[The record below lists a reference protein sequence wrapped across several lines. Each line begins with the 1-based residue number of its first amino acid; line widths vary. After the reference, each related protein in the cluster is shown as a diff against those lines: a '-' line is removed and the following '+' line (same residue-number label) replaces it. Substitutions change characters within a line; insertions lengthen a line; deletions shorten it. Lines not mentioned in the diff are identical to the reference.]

1 MRSCINYNTFRKLN
15 AQLTQREVPK
25 VIGADGGDLGSMG
38 IVQLALRIGTSK
50 VTQNFIVCRE
60 LRRNIILGVDF
71 AKRNCAGIQW
81 TTNRTR
87 VLSLNGIKAVE
98 VEEDELGIPVTASY
112 HVKIPPRH
120 NAVFEVNIHAETE
133 GTQVIMGNKHLLEK
147 HPNMY
152 QHEIAMMTEGNSG
165 GFPLLAITN
174 LDHVKTLHLA
184 KGEVVGFAR
193 PESSEVTYIAT
204 TNELNIEEVIDVK
217 PKNWIPQRKWSS
229 NSQRI
234 PDPQAMNSEF
244 REHSRKSRP
253 FPDRREREEVTPA
266 RKHMTS
272 TFQESTR
279 ESREHSQNS
288 RWQGA
293 AKEHSGQRNTDY
305 DAKNC
310 EVEEHSQDSLKQE
323 WCELNGVVES
333 DFLISPG
340 DIYPNR
346 KVELED
352 ADIKEATRI
361 SFEALCEQEH
371 EAFSKNNKD
380 IGRTQLIE
388 MEIDTGDSLPVAQS
402 PYTLPLKHYD
412 WVRQEIETLEKSG
425 VIERSLSR
433 WASPVIVVPKK
444 SAPDEPPRRRL
455 CVDYRKV
462 NALQPEVKRTD
473 KGTGC
478 LSLYPLPK
486 IDEMFSKLG
495 GARIFS
501 TIDLRSGYYHIGLTR
516 ESRAK
521 SAFVVPMG
529 KWQFKR
535 TPFGLSQ
542 APAYFQLLIDKVLMG
557 CSGFAMGYL
566 DDIIIFSKTEEE
578 HLQHLEEIFVRLRKF
593 GLKMK
598 REKCSFFK
606 KHIQYL
612 GHLVSKDGFEPL
624 PEKLESIRK
633 MPAPRTAKEVKQF
646 LGLIG
651 YYRKFV
657 PRFADISRPLTKLTR
672 HNVVFEWTDQCSKA
686 FNHLRELLMEY
697 PILRYPDPK
706 QGYILYTD
714 ASGIGWSGVL
724 TQEHMD
730 DKGKAKNHPICY
742 VSGQFRGSQLN
753 WAALTKEAYAIYMSV
768 RRLSFY
774 VTDAEVTIRSD
785 HLPLKKFLN
794 KQTMNSKVNNW
805 AVELEQFRLHLEW
818 IPGTRNLL
826 ADSLSRL
833 LDVVPDAQKTKE
845 PDDQEFGSYCF
856 EDLEPAKV
864 MEKVST
870 DVVELLDNSEYQK
883 DSQESRKSQEKP
895 SESEISIEEKK
906 AQDSYSE
913 FPEHSQ
919 NSRTESAVKA
929 FELKLEEKPT
939 ETRTLLSSSECR
951 EDSQRSRV
959 SQCVEITEHED
970 LREIKLPLKPKQL
983 QQLQMNDTYC
993 RDVAKKL
1000 HKDMELQK
1008 IFIKEEGVLY
1018 RLWIE
1023 DGRTFKCI
1031 LVPKVLQDFMIILA
1045 HDYSGHNGSRRTYN
1059 CLKRQYYWPGIRK
1072 QIFRHCKKC
1081 KECILQN
1088 QGQPEKCFGH
1098 FDSPDLPME
1107 FICMDLVGPIHPPS
1121 SRGNKYVLTVIDML
1135 TGYAIAVPIKN
1146 KNSET
1151 ICDAYRDNVYCVFG
1165 GSNRM
1170 LTDNGSEFKNKEM
1183 QEVCDTLGLKHI
1195 FSPVYTPQSNGRLEG
1210 WHRFFKACIAK
1221 HIRGGGV
1228 EWDELV
1234 PLAVSAYNF
1243 FPCQSSKESP
1253 FVLMFGRDP
1262 ITPVAKLLE
1271 PKPRYYGERGAAL
1284 KMDTLRRLYTIV
1296 VNNIRMA
1303 REKLPKKEEEPHRFK
1318 VNDMVLVK
1326 DPDAA
1331 VFEPRYQPNFR
1342 VTAIFGNNR
1351 IEVQDERG
1359 HKSVRRSA
1367 HVKYI
1372 EPSEKVE
1379 KQLPSREVVKNYGRS
1394 SKLLLA
1400 EKDIPD
1406 LHFNVKDNGD
1416 SPEKTDV
1423 MELMNVN
1430 TEDCVTV
1437 PRNSDVREHSR
1448 NSLESVAGEAQERVR
1463 DQRSLEQALD
1473 SELHNNT
1480 SEYREHSQKSQDN
1493 GKPTD
1498 KEKPGMKRTFSKD
1511 MHLQHSECREHSQN
1525 SRIKQAV
1532 GVAVTLSAEETKCS
1546 AASSDFPEDSQN
1558 SRLRSER
1565 ETDNGEANVSIGDRD
1580 GLCSVVISE
1589 FRELSPNSRVV
1600 TEASEGRQ
1608 KKQHTSPVCVGEPS
1622 ENSRDSLGV
1631 GNNVSVPSFSWLKSM
1646 SQIVGL
1652 TATWQDKVE
1661 GNPTGANT
1669 ASNAKVNISPVHT
1682 EFNFFL

>member
-15 AQLTQREVPK
+15 VQLTQREVPK

-38 IVQLALRIGTSK
+38 TVQLTLIIGSKK
-50 VTQNFIVCRE
+50 VTQKFIVCRE

-87 VLSLNGIKAVE
+87 ILSLNGIKAVE

-133 GTQVIMGNKHLLEK
+133 ETHVIKGNKHLLER

-152 QHEIAMMTEGNSG
+152 QHEIAMISEEKTRR
-165 GFPLLAITN
+165 FPLLAITN

-184 KGEVVGFAR
+184 KGEVVGFAI

-204 TNELNIEEVIDVK
+204 TNELNVEEVVDVK
-217 PKNWIPQRKWSS
+217 PRNWIPQRKWISHT
-229 NSQRI
+229 QRI
-234 PDPQAMNSEF
+234 PEPQAMNSEF

-253 FPDRREREEVTPA
+253 FSDKRERGEVTPA

-272 TFQESTR
+272 TFQESRR

-293 AKEHSGQRNTDY
+293 AKENSGQLNTDY
-305 DAKNC
+305 NAKIC
-310 EVEEHSQDSLKQE
+310 EVEEHSRDSLKQE
-323 WCELNGVVES
+323 WCELNEVVES

-352 ADIKEATRI
+352 ADIREATRV
-361 SFEALCEQEH
+361 SFEALCEQQH

-542 APAYFQLLIDKVLMG
+542 APAYFQLLIDQVLMG
-557 CSGFAMGYL
+557 CSSFSMGYL

-578 HLQHLEEIFVRLRKF
+578 HLQHLEEIFIRLRKF

-612 GHLVSKDGFEPL
+612 GHLVSENGFEPL

-672 HNVVFEWTDQCSKA
+672 HNVVFEWTEQCSKA

-724 TQEHMD
+724 TQEHLD
-730 DKGKAKNHPICY
+730 DRGKAKNHPICY

-845 PDDQEFGSYCF
+845 PHGHEFGSYCF
-856 EDLEPAKV
+856 EELEPAKV
-864 MEKVST
+864 MEKIST
-870 DVVELLDNSEYQK
+870 EVIELNDNSESTN
-883 DSQESRKSQEKP
+883 DSKESLKSLKKP
-895 SESEISIEEKK
+895 VESEISIKEKK

-919 NSRTESAVKA
+919 NSQTESAVKT
-929 FELKLEEKPT
+929 FEIEFEEKPT
-939 ETRTLLSSSECR
+939 ERQTLLSGSECR
-951 EDSQRSRV
+951 EDSQKSRV

-970 LREIKLPLKPKQL
+970 LREIKLPLRQKQL

-1000 HKDMELQK
+1000 HKDKELQK

-1031 LVPKVLQDFMIILA
+1031 LVPQVLQDFMIILA

-1098 FDSPDLPME
+1098 FDSPELPME

-1121 SRGNKYVLTVIDML
+1121 IRGNKYVLTVIDML
-1135 TGYAIAVPIKN
+1135 TGFTIAVPIKN
-1146 KNSET
+1146 KNAET

-1165 GSNRM
+1165 GSSRM

-1221 HIRGGGV
+1221 HIRGSEV

-1284 KMDTLRRLYTIV
+1284 KMDTLRRLYTV
-1296 VNNIRMA
+1296 VVQNIRKA
-1303 REKLPKKEEEPHRFK
+1303 REKIPTKEEEPHKFK
-1318 VNDMVLVK
+1318 VNNMVLVK

-1351 IEVQDERG
+1351 IEVQDKRG

-1372 EPSEKVE
+1372 EPGEKVE
-1379 KQLPSREVVKNYGRS
+1379 NQLPSKEIIKNYGRS
-1394 SKLLLA
+1394 AKLLLA
-1400 EKDIPD
+1400 PRDIPD
-1406 LHFNVKDNGD
+1406 LHFPVAEREDKDD

-1423 MELMNVN
+1423 IELMNVN
-1430 TEDCVTV
+1430 IKDCITV
-1437 PRNSDVREHSR
+1437 PRKSNFREHSR
-1448 NSLESVAGEAQERVR
+1448 NSLESVA
-1463 DQRSLEQALD
+1463 D
-1473 SELHNNT
+1473 N
-1480 SEYREHSQKSQDN
+1480 KSAET
-1493 GKPTD
+1493 KR
-1498 KEKPGMKRTFSKD
+1498 RTFSRD
-1511 MHLQHSECREHSQN
+1511 IHLQHSECREHSQN
-1525 SRIKQAV
+1525 SRIQETV
-1532 GVAVTLSAEETKCS
+1532 GVAVTVSSEDTKCS
-1546 AASSDFPEDSQN
+1546 AVDSDFPEHSQN
-1558 SRLRSER
+1558 SLSTSYR
-1565 ETDNGEANVSIGDRD
+1565 ETESEEANVPLGDRN
-1580 GLCSVVISE
+1580 GPCSMVISE
-1589 FRELSPNSRVV
+1589 FRELSPNSQVLEET
-1600 TEASEGRQ
+1600 TEGSPQRT
-1608 KKQHTSPVCVGEPS
+1608 KPVCVGKPS
-1622 ENSRDSLGV
+1622 EYSRDSLGV
-1631 GNNVSVPSFSWLKSM
+1631 GNNVSVPSFSWFKSM

-1652 TATWQDKVE
+1652 TATWHDKVE

-1669 ASNAKVNISPVHT
+1669 AGNAKINISPVHT